1 MAAPPIPLDGYRVKR
16 QGLPKR
22 AQSAARRWGG
32 VGWASVREC
41 HMSVRWRERKV
52 GGVEMVLLDA
62 LAPGGRLASFSD
74 SLEIFRV

>member
-1 MAAPPIPLDGYRVKR
+1 MALAALL
-16 QGLPKR
+16 GL
-22 AQSAARRWGG
+22 ALA
-32 VGWASVREC
+32 WASVREC
-41 HMSVRWRERKV
+41 HMSVRWRGRKV